1 MFSIW
6 SVSLLALLYLGLLF
20 IIAWWADKYNPKRFR
35 ALFYSL
41 TLGVYCTS
49 WAFSVPR
56 PRPPIMV
63 GGFHLLERAPGVTIE
78 EIRAKTVGRLH
89 CGESAPE
96 MTFD

>member
-49 WAFSVPR
+49 WAFF
-56 PRPPIMV
+56 
-63 GGFHLLERAPGVTIE
+63 GTTAQAANHGWWL
-78 EIRAKTVGRLH
+78 
-89 CGESAPE
+89 
-96 MTFD
+96 